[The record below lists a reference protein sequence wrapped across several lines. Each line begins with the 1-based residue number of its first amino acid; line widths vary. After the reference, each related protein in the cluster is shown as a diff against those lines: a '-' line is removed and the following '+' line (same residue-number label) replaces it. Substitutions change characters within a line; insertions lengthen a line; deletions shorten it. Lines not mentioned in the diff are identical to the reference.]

1 MDETRTHST
10 RRMQAKVTGRHAVT
24 LPAELCRELG
34 IEVGDMIEFEVG
46 YGQAL
51 LRPAGRSRVDSLAGI
66 LKDVFP
72 DWESVEAFIEE
83 ERSGWEERETLLD
96 ELRSQN

>member
-1 MDETRTHST
+1 MDEIKTYATK
-10 RRMQAKVTGRHAVT
+10 RMQAKVTGRHTVT
-24 LPAELCRELG
+24 LPTELCSELG
-34 IEVGDMIEFEVG
+34 IEAGDTIEFEVG

-51 LRPAGRSRVDSLAGI
+51 LRPANRSRIDSLAGI

-83 ERSGWEERETLLD
+83 ERSGWEEREDLLD